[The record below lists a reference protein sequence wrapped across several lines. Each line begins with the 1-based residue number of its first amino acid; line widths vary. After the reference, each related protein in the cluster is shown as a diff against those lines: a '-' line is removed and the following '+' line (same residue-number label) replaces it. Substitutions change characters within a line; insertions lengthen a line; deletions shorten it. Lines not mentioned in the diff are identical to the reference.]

1 MSTKAE
7 KILAALGG
15 ADNIVEIEPCITR
28 LRTEVKDAAL
38 IDEPGLKAAGA
49 HGRHQGRDGRPG
61 RRRPGGGQHRRG
73 HRGPDVSDVVAPVAG
88 LVRPLADVPDPV
100 FAAEMVGAGVAIEP
114 SGGMAEAVSPVA
126 GTLIKLH
133 PHAYVVVT
141 PEGTGVLV
149 HLGIDTVK
157 PRRRRLRAARRGEV
171 DRRGRPAGHPVG
183 PDRRAGPRAE
193 PDGHALRARHEA
205 GSGRQRAHRRHRRGR
220 RLALRVADLGVRPPR
235 VSALLLDLDG
245 TLVDSEPLH
254 RAGFEAWFAPRGWPY
269 DDDVAGLFTGRRA
282 DDVFRTVDGPWRDGD
297 PQAMLEEIVAA
308 RAARLAGRAAAR
320 RRRDH
325 RERPRAPASR
335 WPS

>member
-38 IDEPGLKAAGA
+38 IDETGLKAAGA

-73 HRGPDVSDVVAPVAG
+73 HRGPDVSDVLAPVAG

-126 GTLIKLH
+126 GTLHQAPSARL
-133 PHAYVVVT
+133 
-141 PEGTGVLV
+141 
-149 HLGIDTVK
+149 
-157 PRRRRLRAARRGEV
+157 RRRHGRGHGGARPPRHRHGQARRGRLRAARRGEV
-171 DRRGRPAGHPVG
+171 DRSRPASRSPGGTPPTSQSRGLSPMVMLCVL
-183 PDRRAGPRAE
+183 DTQAGC
-193 PDGHALRARHEA
+193 
-205 GSGRQRAHRRHRRGR
+205 GRQRAHRRHRRGG
-220 RLALRVADLGVRPPR
+220 RLAVRVADLGVTPPR

-254 RAGFEAWFAPRGWPY
+254 RAGFEAWFAARGWPY
-269 DDDVAGLFTGRRA
+269 DDDVAGAVHRSPGR
-282 DDVFRTVDGPWRDGD
+282 
-297 PQAMLEEIVAA
+297 
-308 RAARLAGRAAAR
+308 
-320 RRRDH
+320 
-325 RERPRAPASR
+325 
-335 WPS
+335 